1 MNTYYLR
8 TIAAHY
14 DEMIAIGKVL
24 GAITEVD
31 GIITA
36 TQGGCWDFIGPI
48 HVPTGETTETEMGPQ
63 PVMEPF
69 RGETLPS
76 SMTLTLT
83 FLWGSL
89 GIEAMFA
96 GTWALGYD
104 RGCWHP
110 GASPGRGIPYVVFST
125 EPGTLPRLV
134 VQEPCGGG
142 GEADRPGGRPMT
154 WTGVRL
160 ICNSQ
165 EGFFNAVL
173 SF

>member
-63 PVMEPF
+63 PVMTPLLDPDGNEYIHVNLITPIALKATAMALAAEHPEAAAGLADLGRYF
-69 RGETLPS
+69 LLDANGDARLP
-76 SMTLTLT
+76 TNPHRV
-83 FLWGSL
+83 
-89 GIEAMFA
+89 FA
-96 GTWALGYD
+96 G
-104 RGCWHP
+104 
-110 GASPGRGIPYVVFST
+110 
-125 EPGTLPRLV
+125 
-134 VQEPCGGG
+134 
-142 GEADRPGGRPMT
+142 M
-154 WTGVRL
+154 
-160 ICNSQ
+160 
-165 EGFFNAVL
+165 
-173 SF
+173 